1 MPPTSDREQGR
12 VVSSDLHEARLAA
25 VLDALET
32 RGVRMVAD
40 LGCGPG
46 ALVERMVA
54 EPWIERVT
62 AVELRLADLDALRAR
77 LDPAAMAKTR
87 IIHGSFTDPT
97 LDLGALDAAV
107 MLETIEHID
116 PDKLSLVERSV
127 FRAWRPRCV
136 VVTTPNAEFNPVLGV
151 PPNRMRHWDH
161 RFEWGRERF
170 ADWAAGVAGRHGY
183 RATTQD
189 VGEGSDRFG
198 SATQMAVFD
207 RLD

>member
-1 MPPTSDREQGR
+1 MAPPDREQGR
-12 VVSSDLHEARLAA
+12 AVSSNLHEARIAA
-25 VLDALET
+25 VLDALES
-32 RGVRMVAD
+32 RAVRVVAD

-46 ALVERMVA
+46 ALVERLVA
-54 EPWIERVT
+54 EPWIERVV

-77 LDPAAMAKTR
+77 LDPAATAKVR
-87 IIHGSFTDPT
+87 VIHGSFTDPT
-97 LDLGALDAAV
+97 LDLGDLDAAV

-116 PDKLSLVERSV
+116 PDRLSLVERSV

-136 VVTTPNAEFNPVLGV
+136 LVTTPNAEFNPVLGV
-151 PPNRMRHWDH
+151 PTHRMRHWDH

-170 ADWAAGVAGRHGY
+170 AGWAAGVAARHGY
-183 RATTQD
+183 RAETRD
-189 VGEGSDRFG
+189 VGPGSGRFG